1 MWQKSMADFQ
11 QNLSLGVY
19 LILECSHEFLE
30 CSQSN
35 DLDLLR
41 LVNKTGLDLLK
52 TILPFSLGKIG
63 LCDVEYNIFKLW
75 SKKSAKISKVKN
87 LRDLFWLSILQS
99 TKDVCLYEFLLLVA
113 DLWSSFQLL
122 GHVLTHILLV
132 CGWIM
137 IDFPSFIDLIFE
149 ESYRLKVNLFT
160 FKLAS
165 INFGEFSWL
174 HDDLHHTREALILEL
189 SLHHG

>member
-1 MWQKSMADFQ
+1 MADFQ

-63 LCDVEYNIFKLW
+63 LCDVEYNIFKL
-75 SKKSAKISKVKN
+75 
-87 LRDLFWLSILQS
+87 
-99 TKDVCLYEFLLLVA
+99 
-113 DLWSSFQLL
+113 
-122 GHVLTHILLV
+122 
-132 CGWIM
+132 
-137 IDFPSFIDLIFE
+137 
-149 ESYRLKVNLFT
+149 
-160 FKLAS
+160 
-165 INFGEFSWL
+165 
-174 HDDLHHTREALILEL
+174 
-189 SLHHG
+189 